1 MAADVRDRVEELRR
15 EVERHNRLYHQLDQ
29 PEITDAEYDELFREL
44 QRLEAENPELLDPD
58 SPTQRV
64 GAEPQSGFAEIRH
77 LQPMLSLA
85 NARDPDELRA
95 WGARVLRLL
104 EAEGLGPPR
113 FVTEPKIDGLAI
125 SLVYRDG
132 RFERGATRGDGAVGE
147 DVTANLRTV
156 RTVPLRMSRVDGEA
170 APSLL
175 EVRGEVYLPI
185 EDFERLNEER
195 AAAGLATFMNP
206 RNSAAGSLRQKDPR
220 QTAARPLAIWC
231 YAVGAREGVDFA
243 SHSEALAWLE
253 AHGFRVNPLTEQHDD
268 IEDVARRCAELEDRR
283 LSLGYE
289 IDGVVVKVDRY
300 DQQSALGVVGRDP
313 RWAVAYKFPPITATT
328 KLLDIGLNVGRTG
341 ALNPFAMLEPVVV
354 GGVVV
359 KLATLHNEDDIR
371 RKDIRIGDTVIVQR
385 AGDVIPQVVGP
396 LTATRDGSEREF
408 FMPERCPACDQP
420 VVREPG
426 EAMHRCVNP
435 NCPSRGLEA
444 IKHFVS
450 RGALDID
457 GVGEKLVSRLWELEL
472 VRRPPDL
479 YRLTVDDLLPLD
491 GFAEIS
497 ARNVIA
503 SIDASRSRP
512 FPNVIFALGIPHAGY
527 VTAELLARRFR
538 SMDALRAAGL
548 EEIEQVEG
556 VGPVIAEAVAAWFGD
571 PEHAA
576 LVDDLAAAGVSM
588 ALAPGEG
595 DEPEGPLRG
604 LTVVITGT
612 LEALSRTEAEEAV
625 IARGGKVTSS
635 VSKRTSYVVAGESP
649 GSKLAKAE
657 SAGVP
662 VLDEAAFVR
671 LLADGPE
678 ALAG

>member
-44 QRLEAENPELLDPD
+44 QRLEGENPELVDPD

-85 NARDPDELRA
+85 NARDSDELRA

-435 NCPSRGLEA
+435 NCPSRGLET

-571 PEHAA
+571 LEHAA

-595 DEPEGPLRG
+595 DEPEGPLSG

-625 IARGGKVTSS
+625 VARGGKVTSS

-678 ALAG
+678 AVDS